1 MPIPLLIRI
10 SRWRYLPSRSISFL
24 APSSQ
29 KVVNDIYSGRVIFST
44 AAHRSVLADNYK
56 PRAIEVYDCRKAPF
70 LDHYRYDACSACPS
84 FAAHTSMHAGLRVP
98 TLWDYP
104 RVSQFCCSFVFLYP
118 LPYLFVKCPLF
129 FRCCTNRYAD
139 QDLDVVTGWEIVFGV
154 CAAAFVLE
162 EYTAATEHGWSH
174 LYCQCQYL
182 FELTHHRSLCYLPC
196 RHGTRSIFLSSLSF
210 SCISA

>member
-1 MPIPLLIRI
+1 MQL
-10 SRWRYLPSRSISFL
+10 RYTIAVRHHFWITIGTML
-24 APSSQ
+24 A
-29 KVVNDIYSGRVIFST
+29 
-44 AAHRSVLADNYK
+44 VLALHSQLT
-56 PRAIEVYDCRKAPF
+56 PQCMQ
-70 LDHYRYDACSACPS
+70 
-84 FAAHTSMHAGLRVP
+84 TSRP

-162 EYTAATEHGWSH
+162 EYTAATEHGWSI
-174 LYCQCQYL
+174 YIANV
-182 FELTHHRSLCYLPC
+182 
-196 RHGTRSIFLSSLSF
+196 SISSS
-210 SCISA
+210 